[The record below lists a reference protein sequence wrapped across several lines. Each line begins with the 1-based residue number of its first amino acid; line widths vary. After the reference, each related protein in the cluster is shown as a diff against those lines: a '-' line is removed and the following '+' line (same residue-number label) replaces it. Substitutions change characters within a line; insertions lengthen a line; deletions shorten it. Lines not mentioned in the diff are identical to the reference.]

1 MILWSIIN
9 TCSYNVQSL
18 LCFLREKGL
27 SVREYYNTEL
37 CKEVSEGVPTFSW
50 RPCLKTQFDCRK
62 CKEWT
67 VRFIT
72 CMFRFLFLDNVW
84 PVLQI
89 KERRVLPIVLFLNHK
104 PFFRD
109 SEDSFRMQWCIGG
122 GGEAGDGGGEN
133 KCGQQIWFYELIFV
147 ASIEMVFTNKIQ
159 LRRLDKINCKVW
171 PSVCTSSVRNF
182 FLIVVYCSASMFLF
196 FLVHNKG

>member
-122 GGEAGDGGGEN
+122 GGRGRRRGGGEQVRTTN
-133 KCGQQIWFYELIFV
+133 LILWTHIC
-147 ASIEMVFTNKIQ
+147 SIN
-159 LRRLDKINCKVW
+159 
-171 PSVCTSSVRNF
+171 RNG
-182 FLIVVYCSASMFLF
+182 IYKQDTITQAR
-196 FLVHNKG
+196 